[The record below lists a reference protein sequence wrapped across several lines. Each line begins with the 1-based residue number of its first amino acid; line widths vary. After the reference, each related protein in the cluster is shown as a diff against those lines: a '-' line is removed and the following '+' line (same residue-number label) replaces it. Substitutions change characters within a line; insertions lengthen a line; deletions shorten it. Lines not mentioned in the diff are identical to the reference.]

1 MELNTQDNKHIHEYI
16 SDDTLYIQSLGS
28 LHNTHKHYNS
38 CLRSAH
44 NEDKLLPYSSKP
56 LSNTPSPIY
65 KTEDEKQDITAIQ
78 QLEKAQ

>member
-16 SDDTLYIQSLGS
+16 SDDILYIQSLDS

-38 CLRSAH
+38 CLQSAH
-44 NEDKLLPYSSKP
+44 SEDKLSRYSLKP
-56 LSNTPSPIY
+56 LSNTPFPIY

-78 QLEKAQ
+78 PLEKVQ